1 MFPILLFCIENKI
14 LFEEKFNSQDK
25 QNLQNWFFQ
34 INEVQVPHNNWQFF
48 IILVNRFLQLLD
60 LEYSKERSDQAFSI
74 IEDMYLGD
82 GWYSDGKTQQR
93 DYYIPFAFH
102 YYALLYSKYTPED
115 NRSDK
120 FLHRSKLFF

>member
-14 LFEEKFNSQDK
+14 LFEENFNSQDK

-60 LEYSKERSDQAFSI
+60 LEYSKERSDQA
-74 IEDMYLGD
+74 L
-82 GWYSDGKTQQR
+82 
-93 DYYIPFAFH
+93 A
-102 YYALLYSKYTPED
+102 
-115 NRSDK
+115 
-120 FLHRSKLFF
+120 